1 LGDAR
6 LRRSDFKL
14 VAATNRPAQDLKSD
28 LRARLKLTLELPD
41 LNHRREDIPLLTRSL
56 LHRMAQRDKSLSQRF
71 FHQHDPE
78 AEPRLSPALMRFLLE
93 HVYSTNVRELEALLY
108 IAVDESREQAFVDLP
123 PALVD
128 AQRRSAIGL
137 GQAEWKGSFG
147 QGERESGGDI
157 PSSAPPRS
165 MERAAPAPVPVER
178 SELDGWLVHQRRN
191 RFCPSACQSDPHYKV
206 NRQNANR
213 HRCVLYA
220 WALVDSSWDV
230 AVAARA
236 LASPIQLELVSELER
251 GLGVYIA
258 HLKAQLQ
265 AARRSEIGSVGGTEG
280 VFRTIPPVL
289 VMRLKREYRRNV
301 GYVLLVLQ
309 ALVEGALDGGNV

>member
-1 LGDAR
+1 MPSTSEIPTEAPRQLAWPGFVLDLDR
-6 LRRSDFKL
+6 GELLD
-14 VAATNRPAQDLKSD
+14 VQGNPAD
-28 LRARLKLTLELPD
+28 LRAQALRLLLVLGERAGRLVSKDELMARVWGQLVVTEDSLVQAVRDIRRVLGDSTHTRVRSVPKRGYMLVCDEAPAPHAVLPD
-41 LNHRREDIPLLTRSL
+41 PVQVGVEPAESLT
-56 LHRMAQRDKSLSQRF
+56 
-71 FHQHDPE
+71 
-78 AEPRLSPALMRFLLE
+78 
-93 HVYSTNVRELEALLY
+93 
-108 IAVDESREQAFVDLP
+108 
-123 PALVD
+123 
-128 AQRRSAIGL
+128 
-137 GQAEWKGSFG
+137 
-147 QGERESGGDI
+147 
-157 PSSAPPRS
+157 
-165 MERAAPAPVPVER
+165 AAPAPVPVER